1 MSFRPSTNC
10 EYVTSASIKTQQ
22 ELIAELDGLRQENLA
37 IKNGLIKDKYQELF
51 DGLPIGLYLSTPDCR
66 LLDCNQAMVDM
77 LGYPDK
83 TTLLKIRTPDLYQ
96 IPEDRNRLLKFL
108 TRQGLVRGFE
118 FEAKRYDGSTFWVEE
133 HVRTIED
140 RDGTLIWQGCFQDID
155 LRKEAEKEL
164 TNFGKYEVL
173 ANLAKGIAH
182 DYSNLLAAI
191 RGNIELAK
199 LLNEQEKHC
208 REPLAQAL
216 LACDD
221 AAALTQQFMD
231 LSKRVPQ
238 FKASV
243 SMAPILYKATED
255 VFTGSRVNIRFALSD
270 ELHTVRADPIQ
281 LQNALARIL
290 LNARDVSGK
299 KQEVE
304 VGADNICVR
313 ESGSQQGILMLNGDY
328 VHIWIKDQG
337 PGIRQKH
344 LNRIFDPYF
353 STKKQ
358 YSRKGIGL
366 GLTLVQSIISRH
378 RGYVYVDS
386 EKGRGTTVH
395 VYLPAAE

>member
-1 MSFRPSTNC
+1 M
-10 EYVTSASIKTQQ
+10 TSAGTKTQQ
-22 ELIAELDGLRQENLA
+22 ELIAELDKLRQENLA
-37 IKNGLIKDKYQELF
+37 MKKGFIKDKYQELF

-77 LGYPDK
+77 LGYPDRK
-83 TTLLKIRTPDLYQ
+83 TLLETRTPDLYQ
-96 IPEDRNRLLKFL
+96 IPEDRERLLKL
-108 TRQGLVRGFE
+108 LARQGLARGFE

-133 HVRTIED
+133 HVRTIQD
-140 RDGTLIWQGCFQDID
+140 RDGAIIWQGSFQDID

-199 LLNEQEKHC
+199 LQGEQRKPC
-208 REPLAQAL
+208 QEPLAQAL

-231 LSKRVPQ
+231 LSKTVPQ

-243 SMAPILYKATED
+243 SMSPILYKATED

-270 ELHTVRADPIQ
+270 NLHTVRADPIQ

-290 LNARDVSGK
+290 LNARDVSGNT
-299 KQEVE
+299 QEVE
-304 VGADNICVR
+304 VGAGDICVR
-313 ESGSQQGILMLNGDY
+313 ERGSQQGILMLNGDY

-344 LNRIFDPYF
+344 LSRIFDPYF

-366 GLTLVQSIISRH
+366 GLTLAQSIISRH

-386 EKGRGTTVH
+386 EKSRGTTIH
-395 VYLPAAE
+395 VYLPAAG